1 MASAIL
7 LIALALHGTAP
18 GQADRV
24 VVHKKERTLQ
34 LLRDK
39 KVIGTYKVA
48 LGGEPIGPKT
58 CLGDHRTP
66 EGAYTIDG
74 RNSASK
80 FHRALH
86 VSYPN
91 ADDRKRAAR
100 AHCSPGGAIMIHGLP
115 NGYGRIGATHRLKD
129 WTDGCIAVTDEEIEE
144 IWKLVPDGTLVEIR
158 P

>member
-1 MASAIL
+1 MLALASARS
-7 LIALALHGTAP
+7 ASPAP
-18 GQADRV
+18 PRQADRI
-24 VVHKKERTLQ
+24 VVHKKDRTLL
-34 LLRDK
+34 LLREN
-39 KVIGTYKVA
+39 KVIAAYKIA

-58 CLGDHRTP
+58 CQGDHRTP

-80 FHRALH
+80 FHRALR

-91 ADDRKRAAR
+91 ADDRRRAAK
-100 AHCSPGGAIMIHGLP
+100 AHCSPGGDIMIHGLP
-115 NGYGRIGATHRLKD
+115 NGYGRIGAAHRLKD

-144 IWKLVPDGTLVEIR
+144 IWKLVPNGTPVEIR